1 MAVGV
6 KKSNVITNLDLPKPA
21 ATEYGKQSG
30 RLRVSSDA
38 FEVVAED
45 VGDVNDVIELTRLP
59 SSARVYSIMIYS
71 DELDTNGSPTLATD
85 CGIYLTDGTVKDAD
99 AFGSA
104 VTTGWGVAAGAGVEF
119 VAESAGVAA
128 TATVTITAYA
138 ELNADDKVNLIATD
152 GTNYNFVNGDKSS
165 VAGTW
170 ESTTSND
177 ATATNLMNVINTSSG
192 PSGTR
197 FTATVDGAVVTISQ
211 AVLGVAGDANTTVT
225 LTDSGTVGMT
235 KTNFTG
241 GSAPAA
247 RNISK
252 RLWEILGETSD
263 TLIDYD
269 ICLRLT
275 AIAATGAAGTISF
288 AITYSNN

>member
-6 KKSNVITNLDLPKPA
+6 KKSNIITNLDLPKPA
-21 ATEYGKQSG
+21 VTEYGKESG
-30 RLRVSSDA
+30 SLRTSSDA
-38 FEVVAED
+38 FEIVAED
-45 VGDVNDVIELTRLP
+45 IGDVNDVIELTRLH
-59 SSARVYSIMIYS
+59 SSVRISSIMIFS

-104 VTTGWGVAAGAGVEF
+104 VTTGWGDAAGAGVEF
-119 VAESAGVAA
+119 IEAAGVAA

-138 ELNADDKVNLIATD
+138 ELNTGDKVNLIATD
-152 GTNYNFVNGDKSS
+152 GTNYNFVNGDQSS

-170 ESTTSND
+170 ESTTSNN
-177 ATATNLMNVINTSSG
+177 ATATNLMNCINTSSG

-211 AVLGVAGDANTTVT
+211 AVLGVTGAVNTAVT
-225 LTDSGTVGMT
+225 LTDSGTAGMT
-235 KTNFTG
+235 KTDFTG

-247 RNISK
+247 HNIGK
-252 RLWEILGETSD
+252 RLWEVLGESSD
-263 TLIDYD
+263 PEILYD
-269 ICLRLT
+269 ISLRLT
-275 AIAATGAAGTISF
+275 AVAATGAAGTMSF
-288 AITYSNN
+288 VIQYSVS